1 MIGTTPTRRSGSP
14 GDRAVSD
21 VLAFILVFSIII
33 TSVGLVYVFGM
44 GALGDAQVSE
54 QNRNAERAF
63 ETMAVSFSDLQ
74 DGRGVERLSQ
84 LNPRGGGVGVD
95 DGPRVTVTVGGDTL
109 NDGGGDPLGDGSVGS
124 LNYAHEGTEVSY
136 ELGATFRADDGH
148 SVMVRP
154 PEFVCTTSGS
164 GPDRAIVSYTNLSAT
179 EPSSVSTSSTLRI
192 RATRED
198 SEFNRSGGD
207 LNVTIE
213 DSTHADAW
221 ERYFDENGWSNVE
234 GPSDGVDHVEAT
246 CETDGSSATAYVRE
260 TELEIEL
267 LL

>member
-1 MIGTTPTRRSGSP
+1 MIESLSTRRPDPSD
-14 GDRAVSD
+14 DRAISD

-44 GALGDAQVSE
+44 GALGEAQVNE

-63 ETMAVSFSDLQ
+63 ETITVSFSDLQ

-84 LNPRGGGVGVD
+84 LNPRGGQVSVD
-95 DGPRVTVTVGGDTL
+95 GSTRLNVSVDGASWYDGP
-109 NDGGGDPLGDGSVGS
+109 VGS
-124 LNYAHEGTEVSY
+124 LDYNHEGTEISY
-136 ELGATFRADDGH
+136 ELGAAFRADDGH

-154 PEFVCTTSGS
+154 PEFVCTTSSS
-164 GPDRAIVSYTNLSAT
+164 GPDRAIVSYTNLTAT
-179 EPSSVSTSSTLRI
+179 QPSSVSTSSTLRI
-192 RATRED
+192 RATKDGTEL
-198 SEFNRSGGD
+198 NRSDGP
-207 LNVTIE
+207 LTVTIE

-221 ERYFDENGWSNVE
+221 ERYFEENGWSSVD
-234 GPSDGVDHVEAT
+234 GPSGSTGDVEAT
-246 CETDGSSATAYVRE
+246 CAADDATIRE